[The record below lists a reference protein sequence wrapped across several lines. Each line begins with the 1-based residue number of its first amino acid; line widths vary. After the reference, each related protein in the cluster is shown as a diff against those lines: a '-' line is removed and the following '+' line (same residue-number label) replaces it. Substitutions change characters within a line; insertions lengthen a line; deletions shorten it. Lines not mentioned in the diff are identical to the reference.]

1 MARVETVNTDGFRGR
16 VHGVSL
22 VDLLQMFHLSR
33 RTIALR
39 LGEGSIHLRDGEVIH
54 AEAGDLAGED
64 AFQLLIGLTSGELDV
79 EELKAVPIT
88 VERSFETILMD
99 ALVKMDERNAGID
112 IDSDALTVRP
122 PDNSGVR
129 ANCRTEN
136 FDSVCQAFIDGVQDA
151 MCCAVVGLDEEAQVL
166 GIATIEGLEAA
177 VEPSMARAAAALFR
191 STGVVE
197 LEIAL
202 AAREPPTRQSAIPTS
217 DEVHLIRGPYLY
229 LGRTIAN
236 KDAALLVV
244 TKRSCPIG
252 LAIAQ
257 LNSVLLR
264 LGSGTSWNGR

>member
-1 MARVETVNTDGFRGR
+1 MARVETVNTEGFRGK

-22 VDLLQMFHLSR
+22 IDLLQMFHLSR

-39 LGEGSIHLRDGEVIH
+39 LGEGSIHLREGEVIH
-54 AEAGDLAGED
+54 AEAGDLQGEE
-64 AFQLLIGLTSGELDV
+64 AFQLLIGLTGGELDV
-79 EELKAVPIT
+79 EELTAVPIT

-99 ALVKMDERNAGID
+99 ALVKIDERNAD

-129 ANCRTEN
+129 SNCRTED

-151 MCCAVVGLDEEAQVL
+151 LCCAVVGLDEEAQVM
-166 GIATIEGLEAA
+166 GIATVKDLEAA

-202 AAREPPTRQSAIPTS
+202 AARDSETRHSSAPAC

>member
-1 MARVETVNTDGFRGR
+1 MARVETVNAEGFRGR

-33 RTIALR
+33 RSIALR
-39 LGEGSIHLRDGEVIH
+39 LGEGAIHLRDGEVIH
-54 AEAGDLAGED
+54 AEAGELEGEE
-64 AFQLLIGLTSGELDV
+64 AFQLLIGLTGGELDV
-79 EELKAVPIT
+79 EELTTVPIS

-99 ALVKMDERNAGID
+99 ALVKIDERNANL
-112 IDSDALTVRP
+112 DSEALTVRP

-129 ANCRTEN
+129 ANCRTED
-136 FDSVCQAFIDGVQDA
+136 FDSVCRAFIEGVQDA
-151 MCCAVVGLDEEAQVL
+151 MCCAVVGLDEQAQVM
-166 GIATIEGLEAA
+166 GIATLEGLETA

-202 AAREPPTRQSAIPTS
+202 AARDTTTRASSVPTC

-257 LNSVLLR
+257 LNAVLLR
-264 LGSGTSWNGR
+264 LGSATSLNAR